1 MSRSSTRGNLL
12 LCHHDNHYGRNPA
25 MTAFPG
31 MNLDTYLDILG
42 QATPEDGPYNDPAH
56 TAEELTALNTG
67 FAALAAGMVAF
78 VKAAEP
84 IVGYEAT
91 RSMIEDVTHTF
102 PVEKNP
108 APVDPFA
115 ELAAALAAA
124 MGLSP
129 EEAKEIFDV
138 DDES

>member
-1 MSRSSTRGNLL
+1 
-12 LCHHDNHYGRNPA
+12 

-42 QATPEDGPYNDPAH
+42 QATPEDGPYNDPKH
-56 TAEELTALNTG
+56 TAEELTTLNTG
-67 FAALAAGMVAF
+67 FAALAQGMKTF
-78 VKAAEP
+78 VEAAEP
-84 IVGYEAT
+84 IVGYDEV

-115 ELAAALAAA
+115 ELAHALAKA
-124 MGLSP
+124 MGLSD
-129 EEAKEIFDV
+129 EEAKEVFGDN
-138 DDES
+138 

>member
-1 MSRSSTRGNLL
+1 
-12 LCHHDNHYGRNPA
+12 

-31 MNLDTYLDILG
+31 MNLDTYLDILA
-42 QATPEDGPYNDPAH
+42 QAQPEDGPYTEADN
-56 TAEELTALNTG
+56 TAEEVLALNTG
-67 FAALAAGMVAF
+67 FAALAQGMVAF

-84 IVGYEAT
+84 IIGYDKT

-115 ELAAALAAA
+115 ELAAALAKA
-124 MGLSP
+124 MGLSD

-138 DDES
+138 DGK

>member
-1 MSRSSTRGNLL
+1 
-12 LCHHDNHYGRNPA
+12 

-42 QATPEDGPYNDPAH
+42 QATPEDGPYNDPKH
-56 TAEELTALNTG
+56 TAEELVTLNTG
-67 FAALAAGMVAF
+67 FAALAQGMKTF
-78 VKAAEP
+78 VETVEP
-84 IVGYEAT
+84 IIGYEAT

-102 PVEKNP
+102 PTEKNP

-115 ELAAALAAA
+115 ELAAALASA

-129 EEAKEIFDV
+129 EEAKEIFGTDA
-138 DDES
+138 DEAKS